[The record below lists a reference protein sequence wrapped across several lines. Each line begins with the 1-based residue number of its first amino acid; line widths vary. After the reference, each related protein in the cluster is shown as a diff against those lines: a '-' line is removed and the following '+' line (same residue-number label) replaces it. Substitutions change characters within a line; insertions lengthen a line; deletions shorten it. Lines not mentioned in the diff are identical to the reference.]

1 MSLPAEAARP
11 RLEGIEIRDD
21 RALDTEAFAD
31 ILERSGLAERRPVDD
46 AARLA
51 QMLAHANLLITA
63 WEGSKL
69 VGVARSMTDFAYFC
83 YCSDLAVD
91 KAYQGRGIGRALLNA
106 AAERLHPKAKLYLAS
121 APAAISFYE
130 RIGLTRLD
138 NFFVML
144 PGQAL

>member
-1 MSLPAEAARP
+1 MSFPAEAARP
-11 RLEGIEIRDD
+11 ALAGIEIRDSHP
-21 RALDTEAFAD
+21 LDAAAFVD

-51 QMLAHANLLITA
+51 QMLAHANLLLTA
-63 WEGSKL
+63 WEGTKL
-69 VGVARSMTDFAYFC
+69 IGVARSMTDFAYFC

-91 KAYQGRGIGRALLNA
+91 RAYQGRGVGRALLA
-106 AAERLHPKAKLYLAS
+106 ATARRLHPKAKLYLAS
-121 APAAISFYE
+121 APAAISYYE

-144 PGQAL
+144 PGQTL